1 MLIASIFAHVTLGL
15 FSSLFFVLYY
25 IKGDDKWKIFIE
37 FFIGIGG
44 NASIILLLSNAFEIS
59 DTIAQLYSIGAC
71 FLSFFISTIAFL
83 IFFSFN
89 MRDKNDK
96 DLIQIRDILLGMH
109 SYITKYYESKAKEI
123 DEKLNLADLKLRET
137 QISEKEHKLS
147 EAEKYLEEELLKLDT
162 LKNKK
167 LKILLP
173 ENTSITITKEYIDI
187 MPSYF
192 KDIINCI
199 SQLNYYESEILKYT
213 EIGLPKFKAY
223 LLSVATTIS
232 SYIFNNNSTDIRIH
246 FRFYNKS
253 KKGYEQLI
261 AIIGKKILEREM
273 TFIPYNQENMI
284 SKSFECKRALIRSI
298 NYTYDYRSQNYKV
311 WKDYLT
317 YTFHDLEIDNVPI
330 LSFGISIKN
339 DIRYKN
345 LFYFLNYIK
354 FEEYLQENIDNI
366 NNNFKIKK
374 ILYGG

>member
-1 MLIASIFAHVTLGL
+1 
-15 FSSLFFVLYY
+15 
-25 IKGDDKWKIFIE
+25 
-37 FFIGIGG
+37 
-44 NASIILLLSNAFEIS
+44 
-59 DTIAQLYSIGAC
+59 
-71 FLSFFISTIAFL
+71 
-83 IFFSFN
+83 
-89 MRDKNDK
+89 
-96 DLIQIRDILLGMH
+96 MH
-109 SYITKYYESKAKEI
+109 SYITKYYESRAKEI

-137 QISEKEHKLS
+137 QISEKECKLS
-147 EAEKYLEEELLKLDT
+147 EAKKYLEEELLKLDT

-192 KDIINCI
+192 KDIISCI
-199 SQLNYYESEILKYT
+199 SQLNYYESEILRYN

-223 LLSVATTIS
+223 LLSVAITIS

-253 KKGYEQLI
+253 KNGYEQLI
-261 AIIGKKILEREM
+261 AIIGKRILEREM

-298 NYTYDYRSQNYKV
+298 NYTYDYKSQNYKV

-339 DIRYKN
+339 EIRYKN
-345 LFYFLNYIK
+345 LFYF
-354 FEEYLQENIDNI
+354 
-366 NNNFKIKK
+366 
-374 ILYGG
+374 

>member
-1 MLIASIFAHVTLGL
+1 
-15 FSSLFFVLYY
+15 
-25 IKGDDKWKIFIE
+25 
-37 FFIGIGG
+37 
-44 NASIILLLSNAFEIS
+44 
-59 DTIAQLYSIGAC
+59 
-71 FLSFFISTIAFL
+71 
-83 IFFSFN
+83 
-89 MRDKNDK
+89 
-96 DLIQIRDILLGMH
+96 
-109 SYITKYYESKAKEI
+109 
-123 DEKLNLADLKLRET
+123 
-137 QISEKEHKLS
+137 
-147 EAEKYLEEELLKLDT
+147 
-162 LKNKK
+162 
-167 LKILLP
+167 
-173 ENTSITITKEYIDI
+173 

-253 KKGYEQLI
+253 KNGYEQLI